1 MKLKASICH
10 SLSGLWLYSS
20 FGLLA
25 GFGEVVCLGIQK
37 FLLHQPVYFGPHVVW
52 MSPLA
57 NLCLFTL
64 IGLIFGVAG
73 VTALHVQ
80 VRVMAFLCLLGWA
93 LAFEQLKFYAA
104 LLLAAGVA
112 WQVGQFAAARA
123 QGFQAIAERGARWML
138 CASLAL
144 CASAFGWQSWPS
156 PQPAA
161 ARTGSPNVLLIVMD
175 TVRARNL
182 SVYGYARP
190 TTPRLEQFAKAG
202 VRFDRAIAT
211 APWTLPSHA
220 AMFTG
225 RFPHEMSA
233 DFRTPLDGE
242 HPTLAEALSAR
253 GYSTAG
259 FVANTFFC
267 NAENGLS
274 RGFAHYEDYVVSPS
288 EFALSAS
295 LVRAILNRDAVRRL
309 INYHDVIGRRSAE
322 EINHAF
328 LKWLERQNSQPFF
341 AFLNYLD
348 AHEPCLPPAPFDE
361 KFGTKIEHERFRSVH
376 LLRTSWRRRREKSSP
391 QAQQADIDCYDGAI
405 AYLDRQIGCLL
416 DELERRGRLKNTL
429 VIITS
434 DHGEAFGENGHY
446 GHIDSAYLAQLHV
459 PLLISAPDVVPAGR
473 VVTEAVSLRD
483 LPATVMEVI
492 GAASTFP
499 GSSLARHWR
508 GSSAKEATPLLSE
521 INIAPIRPRAC
532 APRMK
537 AVITSLVLDR
547 YHYLRNPD
555 GGEELYDYVSDPSE
569 RNDITGT
576 VEGRDVIGVFRT
588 FFHLQN
594 EQRNTVNAD

>member
-1 MKLKASICH
+1 MKLKANIRR

-25 GFGEVVCLGIQK
+25 GFGEVVCLGIKK
-37 FLLHQPVYFGPHVVW
+37 FLLSQPIYFGSHVVW

-64 IGLIFGVAG
+64 IGLIFGGAG
-73 VTALHVQ
+73 ITALRVQ
-80 VRVMAFLCLLGWA
+80 VRVMAFLALLGWA
-93 LAFEQLKFYAA
+93 LVFEQLKFYAA

-112 WQVGQFAAARA
+112 WQVGRFAAARA
-123 QGFQAIAERGARWML
+123 QGFQSLAERSARWML
-138 CASLAL
+138 YMSLAL
-144 CASAFGWQSWPS
+144 CASAFGWQSWL
-156 PQPAA
+156 PQSASAQPD
-161 ARTGSPNVLLIVMD
+161 SPNVLLIVMD

-242 HPTLAEALSAR
+242 HPTLAEALRAR
-253 GYSTAG
+253 GYLTAG

-267 NAENGLS
+267 NTENGLS

-295 LVRAILNRDAVRRL
+295 LVRVILNRDALRRL
-309 INYHDVIGRRSAE
+309 INYHDVVGRKSAE
-322 EINHAF
+322 EINQAF
-328 LKWLERQNSQPFF
+328 LKWLERQNNQPFF

-348 AHEPCLPPAPFDE
+348 AHEPCLPSAPFDE
-361 KFGTKIEHERFRSVH
+361 KFGAKIEHGRFRSVH
-376 LLRTSWRRRREKSSP
+376 LLRTSWRQQREESTP
-391 QAQQADIDCYDGAI
+391 QARQADVDCYDGAI
-405 AYLDRQIGCLL
+405 AYLDRQIGWLL
-416 DELERRGRLKNTL
+416 DELERRGRLKDTL

-446 GHIDSAYLAQLHV
+446 GHIDSAYLTQLHV
-459 PLLISAPDVVPAGR
+459 PLLISMPEVVPAGQA
-473 VVTEAVSLRD
+473 VTKAVSLRD
-483 LPATVMEVI
+483 LPATVMDVI
-492 GAASTFP
+492 GEASTFP

-508 GSSAKEATPLLSE
+508 GAAAKDAMPLLSE
-521 INIAPIRPRAC
+521 INIAPIRPREY
-532 APRMK
+532 APGKK

-547 YHYLRNPD
+547 YHYLMNPD
-555 GGEELYDYVSDPSE
+555 GDEDLFDYVRDPSE
-569 RNDITGT
+569 RNDLADS
-576 VEGRDVIGVFRT
+576 VEGRDVIEVFRN
-588 FFHLQN
+588 FLHYQN
-594 EQRNTVNAD
+594 EQRNPVNVD